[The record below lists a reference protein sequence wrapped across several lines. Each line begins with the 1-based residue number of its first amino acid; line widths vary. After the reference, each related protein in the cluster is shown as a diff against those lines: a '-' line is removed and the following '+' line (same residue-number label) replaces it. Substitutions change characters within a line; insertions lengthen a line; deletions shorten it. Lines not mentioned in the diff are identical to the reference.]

1 MSMKIC
7 LVIDFTDSNLQV
19 SLIGGSSSN
28 QGRVEIRYNNSW
40 GTVCSDWWGPKD
52 GNVSRN
58 NETQLLNV
66 LL

>member
-1 MSMKIC
+1 MSTKIC

-19 SLIGGSSSN
+19 SLIGGNSSN
-28 QGRVEIRYNNSW
+28 QDRVEIRYNNSW
-40 GTVCSDWWGPKD
+40 GTVCSDWWGLKD